1 MASPQQPPPPPPPT
15 LRVMR
20 LYRPS
25 APRPGS
31 SALILPES
39 FGNIYAGEPFVAYV
53 AVTNGGPRPLR
64 DVLVTAKLQAP
75 SAKRAVDLPDT
86 FASKRDAA
94 EAAGLDV
101 DGWRTSDVPRPND
114 AVAENPA
121 SLLEEHRHTEQIVE
135 KTLDEVGTHTLRVS
149 VAYRGDGDAPD
160 AEPRSLRKFYR
171 FNVLAPL
178 QIRTAAWLL
187 PRPPPGVF
195 DDDEPEL
202 LGVVECDIENLA
214 HDTCHL
220 IATVLR
226 PPQGFQSREPAPSP
240 PEEGV
245 PLKSDGIDVMPAGG
259 RCRRLFVV
267 SRVRASSFLTGEAP
281 DHDLD
286 PPAYPARAGVV
297 RVAWRVGDGEGG
309 ATATSPI
316 DWAPR
321 PGAGDARP
329 NTERRR
335 PADARDTDR
344 MKIRVEVRGLP
355 AQLQLNEEYE
365 ATCVV
370 VNRLAEP
377 RNLQLQ
383 WRMKDMPPGVLA
395 AGKIYTNIG
404 KVAGRSRTN
413 ITQKFFA
420 QQTGMW
426 QLTGCAVVELDT
438 DEEWV
443 MPNLLDVVVAETGV
457 STPLPAVPER
467 SNSTVFTREASPK
480 PSQPDVFASPSEDRP
495 PSTNSSASNLLD
507 MSSAGIAAQE
517 AVFAAPPPADRLYV
531 DVTTTPPPGA
541 VDTGAGL
548 PSEPATPPPADT
560 PPPPPPDISRAPMP
574 SPDPLLRPP
583 EPRAAPPPPPP
594 TGDAFDLFGSDI
606 ADHSFMAESAVS
618 EISAVSP
625 VPTPPRTLPAP
636 PFAAPPI
643 PEGQTIIPPAAAAPP
658 QTPPAAAAD
667 LFPDD
672 PLSGGGFGA
681 APAPAAA
688 DLFGPA
694 PT

>member
-39 FGNIYAGEPFVAYV
+39 FGNINAGEPFVAYV

-101 DGWRTSDVPRPND
+101 DGWRTSDVPRPAD
-114 AVAENPA
+114 AVSSNPA
-121 SLLEEHRHTEQIVE
+121 SVLEEHRHTEQVVE

-149 VAYRGDGDAPD
+149 VAYRGEGDAPD

-321 PGAGDARP
+321 PGAG
-329 NTERRR
+329 
-335 PADARDTDR
+335 
-344 MKIRVEVRGLP
+344 
-355 AQLQLNEEYE
+355 LQ
-365 ATCVV
+365 
-370 VNRLAEP
+370 AE
-377 RNLQLQ
+377 
-383 WRMKDMPPGVLA
+383 
-395 AGKIYTNIG
+395 
-404 KVAGRSRTN
+404 
-413 ITQKFFA
+413 
-420 QQTGMW
+420 
-426 QLTGCAVVELDT
+426 
-438 DEEWV
+438 
-443 MPNLLDVVVAETGV
+443 
-457 STPLPAVPER
+457 
-467 SNSTVFTREASPK
+467 
-480 PSQPDVFASPSEDRP
+480 
-495 PSTNSSASNLLD
+495 
-507 MSSAGIAAQE
+507 
-517 AVFAAPPPADRLYV
+517 
-531 DVTTTPPPGA
+531 
-541 VDTGAGL
+541 
-548 PSEPATPPPADT
+548 
-560 PPPPPPDISRAPMP
+560 
-574 SPDPLLRPP
+574 
-583 EPRAAPPPPPP
+583 
-594 TGDAFDLFGSDI
+594 
-606 ADHSFMAESAVS
+606 
-618 EISAVSP
+618 
-625 VPTPPRTLPAP
+625 
-636 PFAAPPI
+636 
-643 PEGQTIIPPAAAAPP
+643 
-658 QTPPAAAAD
+658 
-667 LFPDD
+667 
-672 PLSGGGFGA
+672 
-681 APAPAAA
+681 
-688 DLFGPA
+688 
-694 PT
+694 

>member
-31 SALILPES
+31 AALILPES

-53 AVTNGGPRPLR
+53 AVTNGGPAALR

-101 DGWRTSDVPRPND
+101 DGWRTSDVPRPAD
-114 AVAENPA
+114 AVSSNPA
-121 SLLEEHRHTEQIVE
+121 SMLEAHRHTEQIVE

-149 VAYRGDGDAPD
+149 VAYRGEGDAPD

-226 PPQGFQSREPAPSP
+226 PPQGFQSREPAPAP

-245 PLKSDGIDVMPAGG
+245 PLKSDGVDVMPAGG
-259 RCRRLFVV
+259 SCRRLFVV

-281 DHDLD
+281 DSDLD

-309 ATATSPI
+309 ATATAPI

-321 PGAGDARP
+321 PGVGVAPP
-329 NTERRR
+329 NAERRR
-335 PADARDTDR
+335 PADATVTSH
-344 MKIRVEVRGLP
+344 RVV
-355 AQLQLNEEYE
+355 
-365 ATCVV
+365 
-370 VNRLAEP
+370 
-377 RNLQLQ
+377 
-383 WRMKDMPPGVLA
+383 
-395 AGKIYTNIG
+395 
-404 KVAGRSRTN
+404 
-413 ITQKFFA
+413 FA
-420 QQTGMW
+420 QT
-426 QLTGCAVVELDT
+426 
-438 DEEWV
+438 
-443 MPNLLDVVVAETGV
+443 
-457 STPLPAVPER
+457 
-467 SNSTVFTREASPK
+467 
-480 PSQPDVFASPSEDRP
+480 
-495 PSTNSSASNLLD
+495 SASR
-507 MSSAGIAAQE
+507 SAWTSAEFVLG
-517 AVFAAPPPADRLYV
+517 PRSKTT
-531 DVTTTPPPGA
+531 VTDCSTSALTT
-541 VDTGAGL
+541 
-548 PSEPATPPPADT
+548 
-560 PPPPPPDISRAPMP
+560 
-574 SPDPLLRPP
+574 
-583 EPRAAPPPPPP
+583 
-594 TGDAFDLFGSDI
+594 
-606 ADHSFMAESAVS
+606 
-618 EISAVSP
+618 AVSP
-625 VPTPPRTLPAP
+625 RASWLGTGHGT
-636 PFAAPPI
+636 
-643 PEGQTIIPPAAAAPP
+643 
-658 QTPPAAAAD
+658 
-667 LFPDD
+667 
-672 PLSGGGFGA
+672 
-681 APAPAAA
+681 
-688 DLFGPA
+688 
-694 PT
+694 